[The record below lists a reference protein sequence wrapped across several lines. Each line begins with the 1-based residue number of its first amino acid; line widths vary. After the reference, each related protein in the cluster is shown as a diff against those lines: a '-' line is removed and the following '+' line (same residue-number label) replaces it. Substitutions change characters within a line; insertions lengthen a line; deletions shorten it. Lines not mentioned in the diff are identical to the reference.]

1 MSTSG
6 IIAKGKGSLF
16 GVLLSLG
23 ILNLIVLL
31 LQMIMGD
38 FPIPAIDALK
48 SVFGFGSERYDLVVN
63 RFRFPRALVAFLA
76 GAGLALS
83 GVILQGIT
91 RNPLASPGIL
101 GLNSGAALTAVSC
114 MVLFPDLPITF
125 LPFAA
130 FAGACMAAMLSY
142 VLAWK
147 KGLSAVR
154 LVLVGVGIAA
164 SAGAFVS
171 FLLTFSDL
179 AQAKR
184 AVIWMSGSVYGRSW
198 EHFWPLLPWLIALF
212 PSAMLMA
219 RRLDVL
225 QLGDSLA
232 VGLGTRLERSRGVLL
247 LIAVAS
253 AGSAVAMAGT
263 IGFVGLM
270 APHLSRYLVGSMSRR
285 LIPTAM
291 LTGGLLVMLADLLG
305 RTLVTPLEIPC
316 GILIALI
323 GAPYMIYLLFKK
335 RND

>member
-1 MSTSG
+1 MSTAG
-6 IIAKGKGSLF
+6 MNAKGKGSLL
-16 GVLLSLG
+16 GVLLILG
-23 ILNLIVLL
+23 ALNLIVLV
-31 LQMIMGD
+31 LQMILGD

-48 SVFGFGSERYDLVVN
+48 SIIGMGSDQYDLVVN

-76 GAGLALS
+76 GGGLALS
-83 GVILQGIT
+83 GVILQGVT
-91 RNPLASPGIL
+91 RNPLASPGVL
-101 GLNSGAALTAVSC
+101 GLNSGAAMTAVSC
-114 MVLFPDLPITF
+114 MVLFPDFPITL

-130 FAGACMAAMLSY
+130 FIGACVAAMLSY
-142 VLAWK
+142 FLAWK

-179 AQAKR
+179 TQAKR

-198 EHFWPLLPWLIALF
+198 EHFWPLLPWLIVLF
-212 PSAMLMA
+212 PVAMLLA

-232 VGLGTRLERSRGVLL
+232 VGLGTRLERARGGLL

-253 AGSAVAMAGT
+253 AGASVAMAGT

-270 APHLSRYLVGSMSRR
+270 APHLSRYMVGSMSHR
-285 LIPTAM
+285 LIPAAM

-305 RTLVTPLEIPC
+305 RTLAAPLEIPC
-316 GILIALI
+316 GILITLI